1 LITIYEIM
9 EKLIKVMK
17 VSRKE
22 DLEKINSQQNDK
34 QIMWDDMVRLNFEV

>member
-1 LITIYEIM
+1 M